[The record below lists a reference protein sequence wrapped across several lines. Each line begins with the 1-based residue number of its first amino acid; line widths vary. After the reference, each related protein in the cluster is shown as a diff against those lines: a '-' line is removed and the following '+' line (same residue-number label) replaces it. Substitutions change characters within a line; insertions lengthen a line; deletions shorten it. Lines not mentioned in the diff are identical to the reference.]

1 MRGRSGSGST
11 LRGVIGAAV
20 AVVWL
25 AFASS
30 ASADNFV
37 VLYKQNAVPASAG
50 ADIQRAGGS
59 LVYGYDQIG
68 VSIAR
73 SSSSSF
79 AASLARDSGVDGVAS
94 TAGCASRRRSRAA
107 GSGEAA
113 GPPSGGLPNA

>member
-1 MRGRSGSGST
+1 MRGRSGSSLT
-11 LRGVIGAAV
+11 LRGVTCALA

-68 VSIAR
+68 VAIAR
-73 SSSSSF
+73 SDSSSF
-79 AASLARDSGVDGVAS
+79 AASLARASRVDGVAS
-94 TAGCASRRRSRAA
+94 PAGFASQLRDPAA
-107 GSGEAA
+107 GSGDAA
-113 GPPSGGLPNA
+113 GPPPGG